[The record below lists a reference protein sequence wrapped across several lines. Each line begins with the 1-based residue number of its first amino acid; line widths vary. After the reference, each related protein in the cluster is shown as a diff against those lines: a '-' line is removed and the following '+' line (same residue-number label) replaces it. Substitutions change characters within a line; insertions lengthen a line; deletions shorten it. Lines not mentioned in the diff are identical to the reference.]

1 MKTKVLLNPYSN
13 RWNSQK
19 RWPEA
24 ESALHAAGVDFDLT
38 VSERP
43 DQLVD
48 LAAEAVQQGFTTLII
63 AGGDGSI
70 GEIINGATR
79 GWDET
84 SPFKI
89 TLGVIPLG
97 TANDLCVNVGIPL
110 DLSAAVQVIAK
121 GKTRGM
127 DLGKCNERYFL
138 NNSAAGLE
146 PYVTTKQEKI
156 SWLTGIPRYLVAAIQ
171 GIMDGPSWNAK
182 LEWDDGSY
190 QGPLSLV
197 SVGNGARTGGV
208 FFMAPHADPFDGK
221 LTFVHG
227 YRSTRMGL
235 FQVLPSAMKP
245 GKGNMVEMD
254 GINEFHC
261 TRLSIHLD
269 KPSPAHTDGEIF
281 DSWVTDL
288 EYKIFPA
295 AVQILLP

>member
-24 ESALHAAGVDFDLT
+24 EAALRAADVEFDLT

-48 LAAEAVQQGFTTLII
+48 LAADAVQQGFTTLII

-70 GEIINGATR
+70 GEIINGATH

-89 TLGVIPLG
+89 TLGIIPLG

-110 DLSAAVQVIAK
+110 DLSAAVQVIAR

-182 LEWDDGSY
+182 LEWDGGSY
-190 QGPLSLV
+190 EGPLSLV

-295 AVQILLP
+295 AVQMLLP

>member
-295 AVQILLP
+295 AVQMLLP

>member
-24 ESALHAAGVDFDLT
+24 ESALRAAGVDFDLT

-110 DLSAAVQVIAK
+110 DLSAAVQVIAR

-127 DLGKCNERYFL
+127 DMGKCNERYFL

-146 PYVTTKQEKI
+146 PFVSTKQEKI
-156 SWLTGIPRYLVAAIQ
+156 SWLSGIPRYLVAAIQ

-182 LEWDDGSY
+182 LDWDGGSY
-190 QGPLSLV
+190 EGPLSLV

-208 FFMAPHADPFDGK
+208 FFMAPHANPFDGK

-245 GKGNMVEMD
+245 GKGNMIEMD

-269 KPSPAHTDGEIF
+269 MPSPAHTDGEIF
-281 DSWVTDL
+281 DIWVTDL

-295 AVQILLP
+295 AVQMLLP

>member
-24 ESALHAAGVDFDLT
+24 ESALRASGVDFDLT

-48 LAAEAVQQGFTTLII
+48 LAADAVQQGFTTLII

-121 GKTRGM
+121 GKTRGI

-182 LEWDDGSY
+182 LDWDGGSY
-190 QGPLSLV
+190 EGPLSLV

-227 YRSTRMGL
+227 YRNTRMGL

-281 DSWVTDL
+281 DSWLTDL

-295 AVQILLP
+295 TVQMLLP

>member
-24 ESALHAAGVDFDLT
+24 ESALRASDVDFDLT
-38 VSERP
+38 ISERP

-182 LEWDDGSY
+182 LDWDGGSY
-190 QGPLSLV
+190 RGPLSLV

-281 DSWVTDL
+281 DSWVTNL

-295 AVQILLP
+295 AVQMLLP

>member
-13 RWNSQK
+13 RWNSHK

-24 ESALHAAGVDFDLT
+24 EAALRAADVEFDLT

-48 LAAEAVQQGFTTLII
+48 LAADAVQQGFTTLII

-70 GEIINGATR
+70 GEIINGATH

-89 TLGVIPLG
+89 TLGIIPLG

-110 DLSAAVQVIAK
+110 DLSAAVQVIAR

-182 LEWDDGSY
+182 LEWDGGSY
-190 QGPLSLV
+190 EGPLSLV

-295 AVQILLP
+295 AVQMLLP